1 MAEISL
7 DPFPDYINDREFLS
21 SLNFIKESDKY
32 IILGNLSN
40 CKPKEKFIDNY
51 LLRYKEGIR
60 LVYDKEYVSNCAIPF
75 NGGMRDF
82 CRVTKLI

>member
-1 MAEISL
+1 
-7 DPFPDYINDREFLS
+7 
-21 SLNFIKESDKY
+21 
-32 IILGNLSN
+32 LGNLSN

-60 LVYDKEYVSNCAIPF
+60 LVYDKEYVSNCAILF